1 MAYVITDTC
10 TKDEHCIEACP
21 VACIHPTK
29 DEADFDTV
37 PQLYVHPTECVD
49 CGACITVCPTNSSM
63 ALEEVPAHSNPSSR
77 KTLLTSTK
85 LRPHLPR
92 NARRSRPRRAPFFF
106 DLLRARFRPW
116 QPAL

>member
-29 DEADFDTV
+29 DEADFATA

-49 CGACITVCPTNSSM
+49 CGACITVCPTNSIM
-63 ALEEVPAHSNPSSR
+63 ALEEVPAALQPFIE
-77 KTLLTSTK
+77 K
-85 LRPHLPR
+85 
-92 NARRSRPRRAPFFF
+92 NAAYFN
-106 DLLRARFRPW
+106 
-116 QPAL
+116 